1 MYILIDDRAL
11 VANGFMA
18 GFEREGVSLTGF
30 VPGEFCDWVEGA
42 ARQDLQAVEAFLI
55 GDCGSRQGLPRFI
68 REHSRAPLIAMN
80 ETPSLENTLEWFAA
94 GVDDVVRKPVA
105 IRELLARVEAIRRR
119 VEAAQGHANIGPLR
133 VFFDGR
139 DPELEG
145 NKIEFPRRER
155 RILEYLVTNRGKRVT
170 KSQLFNA
177 VYGLFDDHVQESVIE
192 SHVSKLRKK
201 LVACLGEDPI
211 DSKRFL
217 GYCLM

>member
-1 MYILIDDRAL
+1 MLQRQTLGVQQQTRCPGQNFRRRIQGITPHRVTDGLQVNPQLVRA
-11 VANGFMA
+11 A
-18 GFEREGVSLTGF
+18 GLRLQCQQRAGQGGVL
-30 VPGEFCDWVEGA
+30 
-42 ARQDLQAVEAFLI
+42 LQTAPPRDA
-55 GDCGSRQGLPRFI
+55 GL
-68 REHSRAPLIAMN
+68 
-80 ETPSLENTLEWFAA
+80 AA